1 MKLRLKRPLALLLS
15 MVLLL
20 GTLPLTAFAAESDG
34 LCPHHPRHDDTCGYV
49 EAAAGQSCLHQHD
62 GTCGYTEG
70 TPEVPCDKDCTDTDG
85 DGVVDHAVD
94 CAYQPAVSGTSCN
107 HIHDAT
113 CGYVEAVEGHPC
125 KYAESPCPECAAEA
139 EADNQP
145 PADNGGLEP
154 GTGNPAPQANGEVEI
169 TSLKLLNF
177 TEHGKL
183 TSSDVRTDDED
194 AVKWDVFNPYTLEI
208 GVSLPA
214 GVENNT
220 LTLTLPNGMKFVNL
234 NPDNLAKN
242 DGIATVTYDQPET
255 IYGYQ
260 PENGSLTVVFDSSTE
275 RTTVT
280 VSIQPDVAFFPVEKR
295 EDGLLINQSMC
306 KSMKKP

>member
-125 KYAESPCPECAAEA
+125 
-139 EADNQP
+139 
-145 PADNGGLEP
+145 
-154 GTGNPAPQANGEVEI
+154 
-169 TSLKLLNF
+169 
-177 TEHGKL
+177 GK
-183 TSSDVRTDDED
+183 
-194 AVKWDVFNPYTLEI
+194 P
-208 GVSLPA
+208 LP
-214 GVENNT
+214 
-220 LTLTLPNGMKFVNL
+220 
-234 NPDNLAKN
+234 
-242 DGIATVTYDQPET
+242 
-255 IYGYQ
+255 
-260 PENGSLTVVFDSSTE
+260 
-275 RTTVT
+275 
-280 VSIQPDVAFFPVEKR
+280 
-295 EDGLLINQSMC
+295 
-306 KSMKKP
+306 